1 MRGGGGVLYLS
12 GPTICELVDEE
23 EHRLIA
29 SRIGPD
35 PLTDIGDEAAVA
47 HIGEFMSRRTSP
59 VAAALLDQSVIA
71 GIGNVYRSE
80 ILFLTGINPLI
91 PSSELEEE
99 QIGALWSEARRHLQI
114 GERSGR
120 IVTTEPRDVGAER
133 RSDIGRGERTY
144 VYKRQG
150 QPCRRC
156 GTAIQRDV
164 VANRKVWMC
173 PNCQPT

>member
-99 QIGALWSEARRHLQI
+99 QIGALWSEARRQL
-114 GERSGR
+114 EYR
-120 IVTTEPRDVGAER
+120 
-133 RSDIGRGERTY
+133 
-144 VYKRQG
+144 
-150 QPCRRC
+150 
-156 GTAIQRDV
+156 
-164 VANRKVWMC
+164 
-173 PNCQPT
+173 